1 MNPLLVVVLCAAV
14 IVTIVI
20 ATKKSKKNA
29 KANISSQQVS
39 ANQSRVNKSNLI
51 RCKADGIWDKD
62 GTSGY
67 YENGNI
73 YCCSKIRDYQIGTY
87 VQETNESL
95 TVKNTRGY
103 VIGSVSGSHIIL
115 SRAGQ
120 LACFKD
126 MGFHRSTSP
135 ILFDCAELFDN
146 CICDR
151 TPEMNCVALCSGTP
165 ESAATFICLQY
176 DGLGINSESPF
187 HQFWY

>member
-29 KANISSQQVS
+29 KANISSQQAS

-87 VQETNESL
+87 VQETNGSL

-103 VIGSVSGSHIIL
+103 VIGKWLLRKFCVSDFRQNQEFHVINVHNGGLFSL
-115 SRAGQ
+115 TTTLPMECNGMRAGT
-120 LACFKD
+120 A
-126 MGFHRSTSP
+126 
-135 ILFDCAELFDN
+135 
-146 CICDR
+146 
-151 TPEMNCVALCSGTP
+151 
-165 ESAATFICLQY
+165 
-176 DGLGINSESPF
+176 
-187 HQFWY
+187 